1 MKTIVYLLPR
11 PGRACA
17 KTRAYEVSVRPGTRR
32 VLRIGVSSRK
42 FSPSAERAT
51 RVVVFSPWK

>member
-1 MKTIVYLLPR
+1 MNTMVYLLPR
-11 PGRACA
+11 PGRLWA
-17 KTRAYEVSVRPGTRR
+17 KTRAYEVSVRPGTSR

-42 FSPSAERAT
+42 VSPSAERAT